1 MNPALAPWIGILC
14 GGLSGVILASIFGV
28 LVLWLKTD
36 QVVTGTGINLL
47 AFGLVEVLY
56 RRIFGAT
63 GDALK
68 VAIVQPLHLPLLSS
82 IPFLGP
88 ILFQQNLL
96 VYITFLAVP
105 AVYFYLFHTHH
116 GLAIQACGE
125 HPKAADTVGVSVLWL
140 QAKCVLFGG
149 FMAGACRWV
158 SFFGGCAVLQHGDDC
173 WSRLYRAL
181 RLSSLGS
188 GTRSRR
194 VAQRCCLGLPMPCP
208 TVYRRSQISD
218 LSPTNSS

>member
-1 MNPALAPWIGILC
+1 MIEYILEATVRYATPLLLVALGEIIAERAGVINIGLEGMMILGAFTGWLGSFYIQGMSPGLAPWLGILF
-14 GGLSGVILASIFGV
+14 GGLSGVFLASIFGS

-68 VAIVQPLHLPLLSS
+68 VAIFQPLHIPLLSS
-82 IPFLGP
+82 IPFIGP

-105 AVYFYLFHTHH
+105 VVYFYLFHTHH

-125 HPKAADTVGVSVLWL
+125 HPKAADTVGVSVLRL
-140 QAKCVLFGG
+140 QAKCVLFRRVHG
-149 FMAGACRWV
+149 GACRWV
-158 SFFGGCAVLQHGDDC
+158 SLVGGRAVL
-173 WSRLYRAL
+173 
-181 RLSSLGS
+181 
-188 GTRSRR
+188 
-194 VAQRCCLGLPMPCP
+194 
-208 TVYRRSQISD
+208 
-218 LSPTNSS
+218 